1 MHFKDGK
8 ATADIGFIE
17 HHLAIEA
24 SWAQQGRIKHIGAVR
39 GRDDNDIGL
48 FIKAVQ
54 FNEQL
59 VERLLSFVI
68 ATQTR
73 IVTLAAYSVDL
84 IDKDD
89 AWRVVFSFFKE
100 IAHSRS
106 SNTYEHLHKFR
117 AANAVES
124 HISLARHCT

>member
-8 ATADIGFIE
+8 ANADIGFIE

-24 SWAQQGRIKHIGAVR
+24 SWAQQGRIKHVGEVR
-39 GRDDNDIGL
+39 GRDNNDIGL

-73 IVTLAAYSVDL
+73 LVTLAAYSVDL

-89 AWRVVFSFFKE
+89 PCRVVFSLFKE
-100 IAHSRS
+100 IPHSPS
-106 SNTYEHLHKFR
+106 SNTYEHLHQFR
-117 AANAVES
+117 AADAVES
-124 HISLARHCT
+124 YV

>member
-1 MHFKDGK
+1 MIKYMR
-8 ATADIGFIE
+8 AD
-17 HHLAIEA
+17 
-24 SWAQQGRIKHIGAVR
+24 R
-39 GRDDNDIGL
+39 GRDNSGMGL

-59 VERLLSFVI
+59 VERLLSFVV

-89 AWRVVFSFFKE
+89 AWRVVFSLFKE

-124 HISLARHCT
+124 HVSLARPCA